1 MEHPFIN
8 DLASKTLEEL
18 QKEMTS
24 LSTKLNF
31 AYRTRN
37 EPLLN
42 QIRMAIESYQNAY
55 NKKIDE
61 MVKAQKIMSQVKIDK
76 KS

>member
-8 DLASKTLEEL
+8 DLGSKTLEEL
-18 QKEMTS
+18 QKELTS

-31 AYRTRN
+31 AIRTRN

-42 QIRMAIESYQNAY
+42 QIRMAMESYQNAY
-55 NKKIDE
+55 IKKIDE

-76 KS
+76 K

>member
-8 DLASKTLEEL
+8 DLGSKTLEEL
-18 QKEMTS
+18 QRDISNLT
-24 LSTKLNF
+24 TKLNF

-37 EPLLN
+37 EPVMH
-42 QIRMAIESYQNAY
+42 QIRMALESYQNAY
-55 NKKIDE
+55 TAKIDE

-76 KS
+76 K

>member
-8 DLASKTLEEL
+8 NLSSKTLEEL
-18 QKEMTS
+18 QRDMSGLT
-24 LSTKLNF
+24 TKLNF

-37 EPLLN
+37 EPLMN
-42 QIRMAIESYQNAY
+42 QIRMALESYQNAY
-55 NKKIDE
+55 SKKIDE

-76 KS
+76 K

>member
-8 DLASKTLEEL
+8 DLGSKTLEEL
-18 QKEMTS
+18 QKDITS
-24 LSTKLNF
+24 LTTKLNF

-42 QIRMAIESYQNAY
+42 QIRMALESYQNAY
-55 NKKIDE
+55 SKKIDE
-61 MVKAQKIMSQVKIDK
+61 MVKSEKIMSQVKIDK
-76 KS
+76 K

>member
-8 DLASKTLEEL
+8 DLSSKTLEEL
-18 QKEMTS
+18 QREMSGLTA
-24 LSTKLNF
+24 KLNF

-37 EPLLN
+37 EPLLH

-55 NKKIDE
+55 SKKIDE

-76 KS
+76 K

>member
-8 DLASKTLEEL
+8 DLGSKTLEEL
-18 QKEMTS
+18 QKDITS
-24 LSTKLNF
+24 LTTKLNF

-42 QIRMAIESYQNAY
+42 QIRMALESYQNAY
-55 NKKIDE
+55 SKKIDE
-61 MVKAQKIMSQVKIDK
+61 MVKSQKIMSQVKIDK
-76 KS
+76 K